1 MGWKAVYE
9 NQSEDEEEEELKR
22 QNLPVMQKGQ
32 EFSIFDIRLTEGK
45 TKPPARF
52 TEGTLIAGHGKSGT
66 LYGKWQQRNGEDTG
80 RNRWTW
86 NGCYQGRYY

>member
-32 EFSIFDIRLTEGK
+32 EFSISNIRLTEGK

-52 TEGTLIAGHGKSGT
+52 TEGTLIAAMENPVRYMESSTK
-66 LYGKWQQRNGEDTG
+66 KWQRHW